1 MADGYDLRD
10 KLVASVDADLG
21 GCVETDKSTIGIVVF
36 LNCGPIS
43 WKSRKQETVGGV
55 SNLPFYGSNH
65 LQRHGWSSPSEI
77 AVS

>member
-21 GCVETDKSTIGIVVF
+21 GFVETDKSTIGIVVF

-43 WKSRKQETVGGV
+43 WKSRKQETN
-55 SNLPFYGSNH
+55 STATLEAEMKAAAF
-65 LQRHGWSSPSEI
+65 LI
-77 AVS
+77 D